1 MAEKP
6 IGIIGAMAAEVEA
19 LLAAMQ
25 EEKVEEFSGLAFHS
39 GTLEGVACVV
49 AECGPGKV
57 NAAVCAQTMVL
68 RYSPRLVINVGVA
81 GGVGPQVHIG
91 DLVVAAACVQ
101 YDFDTTAMGDPL
113 GTLFI
118 RRASGENEDI
128 LLLPCCEEAAGL
140 LLEEARSIYG
150 GAHFGVICTGDVFVA
165 DAEKNQFLQEKF
177 EAHAVEMEG
186 APGHFRLRQRRFSHG
201 FPSLHQNGRRKDRKT
216 AGRGAAKAVK
226 ACCLSDF
233 VCKGRT
239 FIVRKSCKVI

>member
-57 NAAVCAQTMVL
+57 NAAVCAQTMML

-101 YDFDTTAMGDPL
+101 YDFDTTAMGYPL

-186 APGHFRLRQRRFSHG
+186 GAIAQVCYMNSVPCAVLRAISDCANDDSPMDFPTFTKMAAEKTGKLLGAVLPRL
-201 FPSLHQNGRRKDRKT
+201 
-216 AGRGAAKAVK
+216 
-226 ACCLSDF
+226 
-233 VCKGRT
+233 
-239 FIVRKSCKVI
+239 

>member
-25 EEKVEEFSGLAFHS
+25 EKKVEEFSGLAFHS

-118 RRASGENEDI
+118 RHASGENEDI

-186 APGHFRLRQRRFSHG
+186 GAIAQVCYMNSVPCAVLRAISDCANDDSPMD
-201 FPSLHQNGRRKDRKT
+201 FPTFTKMAAEKT
-216 AGRGAAKAVK
+216 GKLLGAVLPK
-226 ACCLSDF
+226 L
-233 VCKGRT
+233 
-239 FIVRKSCKVI
+239 

>member
-25 EEKVEEFSGLAFHS
+25 EKKVEEFSGLAFHS

-118 RRASGENEDI
+118 RHASGENEDI

-140 LLEEARSIYG
+140 LREEARSIYG

-186 APGHFRLRQRRFSHG
+186 GAIAQVCYMNSVPCAVLRAISDCANDDSPMD
-201 FPSLHQNGRRKDRKT
+201 FPTFTKMAAEKT
-216 AGRGAAKAVK
+216 GKLLGAVLPK
-226 ACCLSDF
+226 L
-233 VCKGRT
+233 
-239 FIVRKSCKVI
+239 

>member
-25 EEKVEEFSGLAFHS
+25 EKKVEEFSGLAFHS

-118 RRASGENEDI
+118 RHASGENEDI

-186 APGHFRLRQRRFSHG
+186 GAIAQVCYMNSVPCAVLRAISDCANDDSPMDFPAFTKMAAEKTGKLLGAVLPRL
-201 FPSLHQNGRRKDRKT
+201 
-216 AGRGAAKAVK
+216 
-226 ACCLSDF
+226 
-233 VCKGRT
+233 
-239 FIVRKSCKVI
+239 